1 MRSTKG
7 SAKYMT
13 VDDGEKL
20 YLYATDIVARQER
33 ESRSYISRPPETAKP
48 LTKKEALR
56 LATTLINFATREGN
70 R

>member
-13 VDDGEKL
+13 VDDGDKL
-20 YLYATDIVARQER
+20 YLYAADIEARAR
-33 ESRSYISRPPETAKP
+33 LNDHSLYSLAETAKP

-56 LATTLINFATREGN
+56 LAATLINFATRDD